1 MVRKLFKHEM
11 FYYIRSLFPVYI
23 VLGGIALIGRFIACF
38 EAETTSYSILRGSSI
53 FALVVAIIATLCLTF
68 VFVISRYYK
77 NMFTGEGYLTL
88 TLPVTATNHLLV
100 KIITAVLT
108 YIISGVV
115 CLLAVC
121 VFTVGEQL
129 NEILKGVA
137 DIWNYGADIAG
148 GHLIFYVLE
157 LVLIMIVATASEI
170 LMIYMCISLGQL
182 FNKNRVL
189 AAVGVYFALY
199 IFYQILST
207 IFSIILSI
215 SSMTWMDKWI
225 ASLTT
230 WNIPMLVH
238 ALAGGMFVWSLVISG
253 IYFFVSRF
261 VLTRKLN
268 LE

>member
-11 FYYIRSLFPVYI
+11 FYYIRSLLLVYI
-23 VLGGIALIGRFIACF
+23 ILGGIALIGRFIAFF
-38 EAETTSYSILRGSSI
+38 EADAVSYTILRGSSI

-68 VFVISRYYK
+68 VFVISRSYK

-88 TLPVTATNHLLV
+88 TLPVTATNHLFV
-100 KIITAVLT
+100 KIVAAVLT
-108 YIISGVV
+108 YLISGVV
-115 CLLAVC
+115 CLLSVC

-129 NEILKGVA
+129 NMLLQGVA
-137 DIWNYGADIAG
+137 EIWDYGTEVAG
-148 GHLIFYVLE
+148 GHLILFVLE
-157 LVLIMIVATASEI
+157 LILIMIVGTASEI

-207 IFSIILSI
+207 IFSIIFSI
-215 SSMTWMDKWI
+215 SSMTWLGEWM
-225 ASLTT
+225 ASLTS
-230 WNIPMLVH
+230 WNIPLLVH
-238 ALAGGMFVWSLVISG
+238 AFAGVMFVWSLIISG
-253 IYFFVSRF
+253 VYFGVSRF

>member
-38 EAETTSYSILRGSSI
+38 EADTTSYSILRGSSI
-53 FALVVAIIATLCLTF
+53 FALVIAIIATLCLTF

-100 KIITAVLT
+100 KIIAAVLT

-115 CLLAVC
+115 CLLSVC
-121 VFTVGEQL
+121 LFTVGKWL
-129 NEILKGVA
+129 NEMLVGIA
-137 DIWNYGADIAG
+137 DIWNYGAGIAE

-157 LVLIMIVATASEI
+157 MIPLMIVVTASEI

-199 IFYQILST
+199 IFNQILST
-207 IFSIILSI
+207 IFSIVLSI
-215 SSMTWMDKWI
+215 SSMTWMDKWLEAI
-225 ASLTT
+225 SS
-230 WNIPMLVH
+230 WEIPVVVH
-238 ALAGGMFVWSLVISG
+238 IVFGVMFVWSLVISS
-253 IYFFVSRF
+253 IYFIVSKF
-261 VLTRKLN
+261 VLTKKLN